1 MIRSSNDKI
10 SFSHKSFLTDTEVSK
25 TRNSFVNV
33 SSSNMKFTKTQ
44 LFKVVQLGEVIFNI
58 HILWNI
64 LLSVAKKEQIELEI

>member
-10 SFSHKSFLTDTEVSK
+10 SFPYKSFLTDTEVSK